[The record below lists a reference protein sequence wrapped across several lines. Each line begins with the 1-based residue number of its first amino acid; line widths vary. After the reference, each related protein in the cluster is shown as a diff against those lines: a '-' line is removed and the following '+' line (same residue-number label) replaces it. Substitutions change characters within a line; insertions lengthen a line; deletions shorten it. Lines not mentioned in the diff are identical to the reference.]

1 MVLLCNDSDFN
12 IHKHHILKCLNKKR
26 DNFKISITLETDILK
41 NENEDIKNE
50 NITYDDISNIL
61 NSKDNSFKDRKK

>member
-26 DNFKISITLETDILK
+26 DNFKISVTLETDILK
-41 NENEDIKNE
+41 NNNEVIKNE
-50 NITYDDISNIL
+50 NITYDDISNNL
-61 NSKDNSFKDRKK
+61 NSQSNSFKDKKK